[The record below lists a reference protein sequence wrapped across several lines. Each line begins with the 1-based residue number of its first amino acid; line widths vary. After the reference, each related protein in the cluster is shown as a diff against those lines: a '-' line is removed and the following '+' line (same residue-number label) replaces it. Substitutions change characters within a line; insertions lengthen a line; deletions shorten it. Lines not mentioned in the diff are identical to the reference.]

1 MARPDTVP
9 IVVVQTLPAESEH
22 RQVAAV
28 EKQIDLAH
36 VPSRNP
42 DSGRSP
48 LLRDEGLKPQ
58 HPRGECAISQ
68 GIIGEQ
74 PRPASISLVRTA
86 ATNLSSQSS
95 TASGLTRTTKVV
107 IGCVRVGLH
116 VARHRVGK

>member
-1 MARPDTVP
+1 MVELLQDHCGPSGHRCP

-36 VPSRNP
+36 APSRNP

-74 PRPASISLVRTA
+74 PPASVDIVGA
-86 ATNLSSQSS
+86 DGCNEPVPP
-95 TASGLTRTTKVV
+95 VV
-107 IGCVRVGLH
+107 YCVGTHQNDPRY
-116 VARHRVGK
+116 